1 MKTRHLCSS
10 CRLAMCFKCGMST
23 DLFRASRKNKSN
35 RKNLIK
41 LQVQQASN
49 ILPSDQSL
57 LTNDQWTL
65 LSNLFYCYQESQLL
79 SNGQRLIDTH
89 NDLQSSYVI
98 YQALVEQFLASIYE
112 TAGIYLRSNDDL
124 RGLPSDPRS
133 MILRSAA
140 DNVTCIGAGFAMQ
153 HCYLYGLDAFLNALE
168 LKYGKRTVDIHLWA
182 SRFIDPDIVLIKLA
196 ISLFA
201 FSENTCFNSS
211 NILND
216 LINPINI
223 LEIQNKYAEVTWK
236 YLLHRYGHYH
246 AVQRFLNLILWLSS
260 INILTIHAQ
269 TLIPHL
275 NDIDSLV
282 EQTELTL
289 ILDDVDQI
297 IETH

>member
-1 MKTRHLCSS
+1 M
-10 CRLAMCFKCGMST
+10 
-23 DLFRASRKNKSN
+23 
-35 RKNLIK
+35 I
-41 LQVQQASN
+41 
-49 ILPSDQSL
+49 
-57 LTNDQWTL
+57 
-65 LSNLFYCYQESQLL
+65 YQE
-79 SNGQRLIDTH
+79 LI
-89 NDLQSSYVI
+89 
-98 YQALVEQFLASIYE
+98 EQFLASIYE
-112 TAGIYLRSNDDL
+112 TAGIYLRSNEDL
-124 RGLPSDPRS
+124 RELPSDPRS

-140 DNVTCIGAGFAMQ
+140 DNVTCIGAVFSMQ
-153 HCYLYGLDAFLNALE
+153 YCYLYGLDAFLNAMK
-168 LKYGKRTVDIHLWA
+168 LKYGKRTIDIHLWA
-182 SRFIDPDIVLIKLA
+182 NKFIDPDIVLIKLA

-201 FSENTCFNSS
+201 FSENTSFNSS
-211 NILND
+211 NISKD

-269 TLIPHL
+269 TLILHL

-297 IETH
+297 IETQ